1 MNAVSAAKA
10 AVLPALRF
18 VIITGLSGA
27 GRSFAIKCLEDLGY
41 FCVDNLPT
49 TLIPTFAELCTHSSR
64 DMRLIALGVDI
75 REGEYLS
82 HLMDTLA
89 ELRAQGHKPEVLFLE
104 AADETLVRRYQETRR
119 RHPLAGD
126 GSVLEGIRAE
136 RRALANLR
144 ESADRIIDTSGL
156 SVHELK
162 ERLVEG
168 YRPEGARDELTV
180 SLMSFGFKHGAPYD
194 ADLVFDVRFLPNPH
208 FVDRLKR
215 LDGRDSAVEEFVMSF
230 EESRTLLAKIEDLL
244 RFLLPLYR
252 REGKAYLTVALG
264 CTGGRHR
271 SVTLVELLRR
281 SLEVAGV
288 APVVR
293 HRDIDRE

>member
-1 MNAVSAAKA
+1 VSAVSATNA

-104 AADETLVRRYQETRR
+104 AADATLVRRYQETRR

-156 SVHELK
+156 SVHQLK

>member
-1 MNAVSAAKA
+1 VNAVSAAKA
-10 AVLPALRF
+10 GVLPALRF

-156 SVHELK
+156 SVHQLK

-168 YRPEGARDELTV
+168 YRPEGTRDELTV

>member
-1 MNAVSAAKA
+1 VRVVSAAELA
-10 AVLPALRF
+10 AARALRF

-27 GRSFAIKCLEDLGY
+27 GRSYAIKCLEDLGY

-49 TLIPTFAELCTHSSR
+49 TLIPTFAELCAHSSR

-75 REGEYLS
+75 REGEYLA
-82 HLMDTLA
+82 HLMETLA

-119 RHPLAGD
+119 RHPLAGE

-144 ESADRIIDTSGL
+144 ESANQIIDTTGL
-156 SVHELK
+156 SVHQLK

-168 YRPEGARDELTV
+168 YGPQGVREALTV

-215 LDGRDSAVEEFVMSF
+215 LDGRDAAVEEFVMSF
-230 EESRTLLAKIEDLL
+230 EESRQLLAKIEDLL

-252 REGKAYLTVALG
+252 REGKVYLTVAVG

-271 SVTLVELLRR
+271 SVALVELLRR
-281 SLEVAGV
+281 SLEGAGE

>member
-1 MNAVSAAKA
+1 VNAVSAAKA
-10 AVLPALRF
+10 GVLPALRF

-156 SVHELK
+156 SVHQLK

-168 YRPEGARDELTV
+168 YRPEGTRDELTV

-281 SLEVAGV
+281 SLEVSGV

>member
-1 MNAVSAAKA
+1 VNAVSAAKA
-10 AVLPALRF
+10 GVLPALRF

-156 SVHELK
+156 SVHQLK

-215 LDGRDSAVEEFVMSF
+215 LDGRDSEVEEFVMSF
-230 EESRTLLAKIEDLL
+230 EESRTLLAKIEDML